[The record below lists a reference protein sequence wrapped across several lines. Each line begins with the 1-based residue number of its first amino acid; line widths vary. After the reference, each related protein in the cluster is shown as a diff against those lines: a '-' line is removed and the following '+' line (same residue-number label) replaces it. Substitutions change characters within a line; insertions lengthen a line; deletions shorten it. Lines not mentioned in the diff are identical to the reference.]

1 MSMVR
6 NQTSYQLPLPV
17 EESPLACRQLD
28 AGVEVL
34 LQAVRRYGAKES
46 RHHFRYWLMSDEW
59 PCGGYWKEN
68 PKQFAQYYAR
78 LVRAA
83 KAVNPELIVGG
94 PADCF
99 PNYGIIAELLIRV
112 DDRMKRRRLSGSLRR
127 RAAP

>member
-1 MSMVR
+1 MVR

-34 LQAVRRYGAKES
+34 LQAVRRYGTKES

-78 LVRAA
+78 LVRTA
-83 KAVNPELIVGG
+83 KAVK
-94 PADCF
+94 
-99 PNYGIIAELLIRV
+99 V
-112 DDRMKRRRLSGSLRR
+112 DRR
-127 RAAP
+127 RAGRLFSQLWHHRGTANSRRRSDEAPSPQRISPQACSAMTT